1 MLAHPASLRMPA
13 RELGA
18 FVQRLAAWGLRGI
31 EVHRPEHTPERR
43 AALARLARAN
53 GLVATGGSDFHHPG
67 DALRPGDTGRPP
79 LPPDAIDHL
88 LSDTVRP

>member
-1 MLAHPASLRMPA
+1 MKHLAAISAALV
-13 RELGA
+13 EVVTVTVDGA
-18 FVQRLAAWGLRGI
+18 FKAPR
-31 EVHRPEHTPERR
+31 RR